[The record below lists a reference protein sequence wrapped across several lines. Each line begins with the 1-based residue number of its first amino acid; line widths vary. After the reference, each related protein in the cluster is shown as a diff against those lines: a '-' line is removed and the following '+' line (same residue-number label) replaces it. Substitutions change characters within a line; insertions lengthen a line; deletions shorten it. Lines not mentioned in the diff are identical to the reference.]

1 MAINKLKIMYNTNT
15 RKYLRQATEDWKR
28 NVIKNSG
35 YTCFVTGKKQT
46 NGNRVYLTAHH
57 VSQTYNSIVKQS
69 HRNLNIQYHE
79 LTTEYKPGEL
89 TALLEEMKRLHKGIE
104 GICLTK
110 EVHDK
115 LHKQYGPHATMDDVR
130 EMKRNYRRNNHNS
143 RNGVYKSKR
152 SA

>member
-1 MAINKLKIMYNTNT
+1 MSISKLKIMYNHST

-28 NVIKNSG
+28 SIIKSSG
-35 YTCFVTGKKQT
+35 NTCFITGKKQK
-46 NGNRVYLTAHH
+46 NGNGVILTAHH
-57 VSQTYNSIVKQS
+57 VSQTFNSIVKES

-79 LTTEYKPGEL
+79 LTNEYAPGEL

-143 RNGVYKSKR
+143 RNGVYKAKR
-152 SA
+152 LA

>member
-1 MAINKLKIMYNTNT
+1 MSINKLKIMYNTNT
-15 RKYLRQATEDWKR
+15 RKYLRQASEDWAR

-35 YTCFVTGKKQT
+35 YTCFITGKKQQ
-46 NGNRVYLTAHH
+46 NRNCVFLTAHH
-57 VSQTYNSIVKQS
+57 VGRTWSSIVREAHK
-69 HRNLNIQYHE
+69 NLNIKYHDK
-79 LTTEYKPGEL
+79 TTEYGSGEL
-89 TALLEEMKRLHKGIE
+89 SALLEEIARLHRGIE

-115 LHKQYGPHATMDDVR
+115 LHRDYGKHATMDDVR
-130 EMKRNYRRNNHNS
+130 EMKRNYRRMNHQN

>member
-1 MAINKLKIMYNTNT
+1 MSISKLKIMYNHNT
-15 RKYLRQATEDWKR
+15 RKYLRQASEDWKR

-35 YTCFVTGKKQT
+35 HTCFVTGKKQKNN
-46 NGNRVYLTAHH
+46 NGVILTAHH
-57 VSQTYNSIVKQS
+57 VGRTWNSIVREAHK
-69 HRNLNIQYHE
+69 NLKIQYHD
-79 LTTEYKPGEL
+79 LTTDYGSGEL
-89 TALLEEMKRLHKGIE
+89 TALLEEIARLHRGIE

-115 LHKQYGPHATMDDVR
+115 LHRDYGKNATMDDVR
-130 EMKRNYRRNNHNS
+130 EMKRNYRRMNHQN